1 MEDNK
6 KSFSKS
12 IKKMKS
18 LFKRVEE
25 KLKPVKKVTVNINKK
40 IKKIFKKIWNL
51 YIEANKKNKYTE
63 PIIVITS
70 CCLFVLVMVLALKGN
85 FTVKEVNI
93 TKNSAEV
100 LYYNNKYDEAIVEY
114 GKMQEKEK
122 WPSSLVK
129 SADIYSLKMEREKST
144 NVLKEAIIKR
154 DKIIIEEEIE
164 DYKDK
169 ELINDILFTFYMNK
183 DYGEA
188 ISFGEQYIKEKGYNN
203 DIVKTLFA
211 SYLANNF
218 TFKAE
223 EIISKYELNENSAF
237 QLAEV
242 ANMNMLINKW
252 DEGLSLLNKGLAI
265 DKNEIKIYEVLEEMK
280 TFDKTTLIE
289 KLNKTIEENPSDD
302 SYKIM
307 LAKVYSKDKTTASKG
322 EELLTSIKDVEGYGA
337 SIDLIKYDI
346 YNNLGDITKAQDSL
360 EKAEKKAKEEK
371 PESSYYY
378 YVLGLKEFSLGN
390 LDEALL
396 ACKKSI
402 IANEKESNVYISL
415 MPDLLSAKEEYKKAE
430 VYLREYIHK
439 NPFSYRT
446 IIKFANYYMTEGSN
460 NKAREYY
467 EIALNIRKDDENL
480 YQSLVNLDVLEEN
493 WENGI
498 EKMNM
503 AIKTCEENSNFYRT
517 LGTLYFNNEEY
528 DKGIENIRKAYEM
541 NEKDVL
547 ALNNASWYYINIE
560 KDVNRAYENIKTAYD
575 EMPVSLDENTKKS
588 ISDNYTRIK
597 AVYDSLEE
605 GKTPDYSTKDLKL
618 FY

>member
-6 KSFSKS
+6 KSFSKCVKNMKNLFIR
-12 IKKMKS
+12 IK
-18 LFKRVEE
+18 EI
-25 KLKPVKKVTVNINKK
+25 LKPVKKVTVNINKK
-40 IKKIFKKIWNL
+40 IKKAFRKICKL

-63 PIIVITS
+63 PITIISSS
-70 CCLFVLVMVLALKGN
+70 CLLVLVMVLSLKGS
-85 FTVKEVNI
+85 FTVENVNI

-100 LYYNNKYDEAIVEY
+100 LYYQNKYDEAILEY

-122 WPSSLVK
+122 WPSYLVK
-129 SADIYSLKMEREKST
+129 EADIYSLKGEKEKST
-144 NVLKEAIIKR
+144 NLLKEAIIKR
-154 DKIIIEEEIE
+154 DKLIVEEKIE

-169 ELINDILFTFYMNK
+169 ELISEILFTFNMNK

-203 DIVKTLFA
+203 DIVKTLFT

-223 EIISKYELNENSAF
+223 EIISKYELDENSAF

-242 ANMNMLINKW
+242 ANMNMLVNKW

-280 TFDKTTLIE
+280 NFDKTTLIE
-289 KLNKTIEENPSDD
+289 KLSKAIEENPSDD

-307 LAKVYSKDKTTASKG
+307 LAKIYSKDKTTASKG
-322 EELLTSIKDVEGYGA
+322 IEYGS
-337 SIDLIKYDI
+337 SIDLINYDI
-346 YNNLGDITKAQDSL
+346 YISLGDIPKAKDSL
-360 EKAEKKAKEEK
+360 DKAEKKAKEEK

-378 YVLGLKEFSLGN
+378 YVLGLKEFSLEN

-415 MPDLLSAKEEYKKAE
+415 IPDLLSAKEEYKKVE
-430 VYLREYIHK
+430 VYLREYIQK

-446 IIKFANYYMTEGSN
+446 IIKFANYYMAEGSN

-467 EIALNIRKDDENL
+467 QIALNIRKNDESLYRNL
-480 YQSLVNLDVLEEN
+480 VDLDVLEEN

-503 AIKTCEENSNFYRT
+503 AIKRCEENSNFYRT
-517 LGTLYFNNEEY
+517 LGALYFKNEEY
-528 DKGIENIRKAYEM
+528 EKGIENTRKAYEM
-541 NEKDVL
+541 NEKDIL
-547 ALNNASWYYINIE
+547 ALNNASWYYINVE
-560 KDVNRAYENIKTAYD
+560 KDVNRAYENIKTAYN
-575 EMPVSLDENTKKS
+575 EMPVVLDENTKKA

-597 AVYDSLEE
+597 GIYDNLEE
-605 GKTPDYSTKDLKL
+605 GKTPDYSKMDLKL